1 MAAPIDPQIL
11 GEAADWLVQL
21 HSGEVT
27 GADHQAIA
35 QWRGRSEQHAQA
47 WQRAEALLG
56 DFRSVPAGIAVQTL
70 RNVDRRKGVQRRQL
84 LNRLGLLLL
93 GGPAA
98 WLAWQQKP
106 WEVWASDLHTAT
118 GEQKQL
124 RLPDGSQLL
133 LNTATAIDIA
143 FNDQQRRVR
152 LLRGEILLTVAAEP
166 GPVAPSPAEP
176 ARTVAGVRVES
187 RPFIVQT
194 DQGSAR
200 AMGTRFSVRVLDD
213 RSQVAAS
220 EGAVM
225 LLPLHDPIGAVIK
238 AGQTASFDR
247 DQVSAPRALA
257 AGALSW
263 ENGMLLAQDMRL
275 GEVLEELARYRPGVL
290 RCHGAVADM
299 RVSGAFSLR
308 DSDASLRLLQDT
320 LPISVSRM
328 TPYWVSVEART

>member
-1 MAAPIDPQIL
+1 MPAPIDPQIL

-21 HSGEVT
+21 HSGEAT

-35 QWRGRSEQHAQA
+35 QWRGRSDQHAQA

-70 RNVDRRKGVQRRQL
+70 RNVDRRQGLQRRQV
-84 LNRLGLLLL
+84 LNRLGLVLL

-98 WLAWQQKP
+98 WLAWQHKP
-106 WEVWASDLHTAT
+106 WQVWASDMHTAT

-133 LNTATAIDIA
+133 LNTATAVDIA
-143 FNDQQRRVR
+143 FNDRQRLVR
-152 LLRGEILLTVAAEP
+152 LVRGEILVTVAVDGGHIA
-166 GPVAPSPAEP
+166 SSRAEP
-176 ARTVAGVRVES
+176 APTSLAQ

-194 DQGSAR
+194 EHGSAR
-200 AMGTRFSVRVLDD
+200 GAGTRFSARILAD
-213 RSQVAAS
+213 RSQVAVS
-220 EGAVM
+220 EGTVM
-225 LLPLHDPIGAVIK
+225 LTPLRTVVDTLIN
-238 AGQTASFDR
+238 AGQVASFDQY
-247 DQVSAPRALA
+247 QVGTLRTLV

-263 ENGMLLAQDMRL
+263 ETGMLLAQDMRL
-275 GEVLEELARYRPGVL
+275 GDVLEELARYRPGVL
-290 RCHGAVADM
+290 RCQGAVADL

-320 LPISVSRM
+320 LPISVSRL
-328 TPYWVSVEART
+328 TPYWVSVQARA

>member
-21 HSGEVT
+21 HSGEAT
-27 GADHQAIA
+27 GDDHQAIA
-35 QWRGRSEQHAQA
+35 QWRSRSDQHAQA

-56 DFRSVPAGIAVQTL
+56 DFRNVPAGIAVQTL
-70 RNVDRRKGVQRRQL
+70 RNVDRRKGLQRRQL

-98 WLAWQQKP
+98 WLAWQHKP
-106 WEVWASDLHTAT
+106 WQVWAADLHTAT

-133 LNTATAIDIA
+133 LNTATAVDIA
-143 FNDQQRRVR
+143 FNEQQRLVR
-152 LLRGEILLTVAAEP
+152 LVRGEILVTVARDL
-166 GPVAPSPAEP
+166 GPMTSSQAAPTATGLVLPA
-176 ARTVAGVRVES
+176 
-187 RPFIVQT
+187 FIVQT
-194 DQGSAR
+194 EHGSAR
-200 AMGTRFSVRVLDD
+200 GAGTRFSARVFAD
-213 RSQVAAS
+213 RSQVAVS
-220 EGAVM
+220 EGMVT
-225 LLPLHDPIGAVIK
+225 LRPLRNAIDTVIT
-238 AGQTASFDR
+238 AGHAASFDQ
-247 DQVSAPRALA
+247 DQVGAPRALA

-275 GEVLEELARYRPGVL
+275 GEVLEELARYRSGVL
-290 RCHGAVADM
+290 RCHGAVADL

-328 TPYWVSVEART
+328 TPYWVSVEARA